1 MADFSNLSM
10 TEIIR
15 LQSELQEELT
25 RRFQRQS
32 ALAFSDIVGSTE
44 YFARFGDAP
53 GRQLQ
58 QLHVDLLAD
67 CLASHEGR
75 VVDTA
80 GDGAF
85 LTFPTADAAIAALIA
100 LQSAVSRANVARS
113 REHQLS
119 LRIGAHWGAVLTDGV
134 AVTGEAVNLSARV
147 AGSAEPGEI
156 RLTREMFQE
165 LSASHRLKCEPV
177 GATPLKGVARNVEL
191 FVLGWRDR
199 LLFPTHIRIEET
211 AEERKLPNQDIIR
224 FGRLRVHE
232 GGMANDVVLTLPD
245 AELALQISRWQFE
258 LRRFPDGFKLRP
270 LSDRETEVDGV
281 TVAKNSDAVIKAG
294 SKVRVGRVL
303 TVSFLSPVSTMLGD
317 SAKATRAVPPTSAA
331 NGSGHR

>member
-1 MADFSNLSM
+1 MADFSALGM

-25 RRFQRQS
+25 RRFQRHA

-58 QLHVDLLAD
+58 QLHVDLLAE
-67 CLASHEGR
+67 CLARHQGR

-85 LTFPTADAAIAALIA
+85 LTFPAADAAIAALIE
-100 LQSAVSRANVARS
+100 LQTTVSRANSARS
-113 REHQLS
+113 REHQLR
-119 LRIGAHWGAVLTDGV
+119 LRIGVHWGAVLTDGV

-147 AGSAEPGEI
+147 AGSAEPGEV

-165 LSASHRLKCEPV
+165 MSGSHRPKCESV
-177 GATPLKGVARNVEL
+177 GAIPLKGIAREVEQ
-191 FVLGWRDR
+191 FVLRWRDPG
-199 LLFPTHIRIEET
+199 LFPTHLRIEET
-211 AEERKLPNQDIIR
+211 AEERKLPNQDIIS
-224 FGRLRVHE
+224 FGRLRQHE
-232 GGMANDVVLTLPD
+232 GATANDVVLTLPD

-270 LSDRETEVDGV
+270 LSEGETEVDGV
-281 TVAKNSDAVIKAG
+281 PIAKNREAVVKAG

-303 TVSFLSPVSTMLGD
+303 TLSFHSPASTNLAD
-317 SAKATRAVPPTSAA
+317 SAAATRAVPSA
-331 NGSGHR
+331 SS

>member
-1 MADFSNLSM
+1 VADFSALGM

-25 RRFQRQS
+25 RRFQRHA

-58 QLHVDLLAD
+58 QLHVDLLAE
-67 CLASHEGR
+67 CLARHQGR

-85 LTFPTADAAIAALIA
+85 LTFPAADAAIAALIE
-100 LQSAVSRANVARS
+100 LQTTVSRANSARS
-113 REHQLS
+113 REHQLR
-119 LRIGAHWGAVLTDGV
+119 LRIGVHWGAVLTDGV

-147 AGSAEPGEI
+147 AGSAEPGEV

-165 LSASHRLKCEPV
+165 MSGSHRPKCESV
-177 GATPLKGVARNVEL
+177 GAIPLKGIAREVEQ
-191 FVLGWRDR
+191 FVLRWRDPG
-199 LLFPTHIRIEET
+199 LFPTHLRIEET
-211 AEERKLPNQDIIR
+211 AEERKLPNQDIIS
-224 FGRLRVHE
+224 FGRLRQHE
-232 GGMANDVVLTLPD
+232 GATANDVVLTLPD

-270 LSDRETEVDGV
+270 LSEGETEVDGV
-281 TVAKNSDAVIKAG
+281 PIAKNREAVVKAG

-303 TVSFLSPVSTMLGD
+303 TLSFHSPASTNLAD
-317 SAKATRAVPPTSAA
+317 SAAATRAVPSA
-331 NGSGHR
+331 SS

>member
-1 MADFSNLSM
+1 VADFSALGM

-25 RRFQRQS
+25 RRFQRHA

-58 QLHVDLLAD
+58 QLHVDLLAE
-67 CLASHEGR
+67 CLARHQGR

-85 LTFPTADAAIAALIA
+85 LTFPAADAAIAALIE
-100 LQSAVSRANVARS
+100 LQTTVSRANSARS
-113 REHQLS
+113 REHQLR
-119 LRIGAHWGAVLTDGV
+119 LRIGVHWGAVLTDGV

-165 LSASHRLKCEPV
+165 MSGSHRPKCESV
-177 GATPLKGVARNVEL
+177 GAIPLKGIAREVEL
-191 FVLGWRDR
+191 FVLRWRDPG
-199 LLFPTHIRIEET
+199 LFPTHLRIEET
-211 AEERKLPNQDIIR
+211 AEERKLPNQDIIS
-224 FGRLRVHE
+224 FGRLRQHE
-232 GGMANDVVLTLPD
+232 GATANDVVLTLPD

-270 LSDRETEVDGV
+270 LSEGETEVDGV
-281 TVAKNSDAVIKAG
+281 PIAKNREAVVKAG

-303 TVSFLSPVSTMLGD
+303 TLSFHSPASTNLAD
-317 SAKATRAVPPTSAA
+317 SAAATRAVPSA
-331 NGSGHR
+331 SS

>member
-1 MADFSNLSM
+1 VADFSALGM

-25 RRFQRQS
+25 RRFQRHA

-58 QLHVDLLAD
+58 QLHVDLLAE
-67 CLASHEGR
+67 CLARHQGR

-85 LTFPTADAAIAALIA
+85 LTFPAADAAIAALIE
-100 LQSAVSRANVARS
+100 LQTTVSRANSARS
-113 REHQLS
+113 REHQLR
-119 LRIGAHWGAVLTDGV
+119 LRIGVHWGAVLTDGV

-147 AGSAEPGEI
+147 AGSAEPGEV

-165 LSASHRLKCEPV
+165 MSGSHRPKCESV
-177 GATPLKGVARNVEL
+177 GAIPLKGIAREVEQ
-191 FVLGWRDR
+191 FVLRWRDPG
-199 LLFPTHIRIEET
+199 LFPTHLRIEET
-211 AEERKLPNQDIIR
+211 AEERKLPNQDIIS
-224 FGRLRVHE
+224 FGRLRQHE
-232 GGMANDVVLTLPD
+232 GATANDVVLTLPD

-270 LSDRETEVDGV
+270 LSEGETEVDGV
-281 TVAKNSDAVIKAG
+281 TIAKNREAVVKAG

-303 TVSFLSPVSTMLGD
+303 TLSFHSPASTNLAD
-317 SAKATRAVPPTSAA
+317 SAAATRAVPSA
-331 NGSGHR
+331 SS